1 MNGHYLK
8 RYHASFKCAELYTE
22 AMGSIALDI
31 NGRCCFSQHRV
42 TQHLA
47 QLAQWGA
54 GDVLKQR
61 NIQRIAL
68 IGLDNP
74 ALGWMIQRSFPA
86 AHVDV
91 LGDTPRLTQ
100 RLLKHPH
107 LYDYGADLNLQALEE
122 HAHAVSADLI
132 IFASVQP
139 LSRQRGEEILQQ
151 LNIVTQHNMDAA
163 YLMLDPFELVT
174 PEYARKRPSM
184 SVMGN
189 EFEQTG
195 NNAWK
200 VVNRITF
207 LEQLQDWH
215 KPEHYIDALNSFWF
229 ADHAVYPYRQD
240 TLHIEF
246 DDLPMVLRSSE
257 FLPEWIELLSSDYD
271 LIFYANGKQTALEEL
286 LLTNG
291 FRKTDFQLDRWI
303 YPYNSENATALNGW
317 AARLPFDKYFKRFR
331 LVWCAPDEDPDVEVL
346 LREYLLD
353 HQNTFFDIAA
363 DVDLLMQQKALFYL
377 FYDLQDRPVGMV
389 KVIHHS
395 QWREA
400 EIIYCRGSARQN
412 IAVMVYGFIEDQTA
426 GVDVLEIN
434 VPYQH
439 VGDILQKL
447 GARHGGVNSVFSRFA
462 SAE

>member
-1 MNGHYLK
+1 MSDQYLK
-8 RYHASFKCAELYTE
+8 RYRASYKCAELYTE
-22 AMGSIALDI
+22 ATNSIALDI
-31 NGRCCFSQHRV
+31 NGSCCFSQHRV
-42 TQHLA
+42 TQQLA
-47 QLAQWGA
+47 QLEQWAAADGI
-54 GDVLKQR
+54 KQR
-61 NIQRIAL
+61 KIERVAL

-74 ALGWMIQRSFPA
+74 ALGWMLQRVFPGA
-86 AHVDV
+86 DV
-91 LGDTPRLTQ
+91 EVFSDTPRLIQ

-107 LYDYGADLNLQALEE
+107 LYDYGDDIELKALEE
-122 HAHAVSADLI
+122 HAPSVSADLI
-132 IFASVQP
+132 IFSSVQP
-139 LSRQRGEEILQQ
+139 LSRQRGKEIVDQ

-163 YLMLDPFELVT
+163 YLMLDPFDLTT
-174 PEYARKRPSM
+174 PEYASNPASGAVNHGKS
-184 SVMGN
+184 
-189 EFEQTG
+189 EQTG
-195 NNAWK
+195 PRWQL
-200 VVNRITF
+200 VNRVAF
-207 LEQLQDWH
+207 LDQLSRWH
-215 KPEHYIDALNSFWF
+215 APEHYINALNSFWF

-240 TLHIEF
+240 TLHVEF
-246 DDLPMVLRSSE
+246 DDLPMVLRSPD
-257 FLPEWIELLSSDYD
+257 FLPEWIELLSREYD
-271 LIFYANGKQTALEEL
+271 LIFYVNGKHAVLEEL
-286 LLTNG
+286 LLTSS
-291 FRKTDFQLDRWI
+291 FRKTNFQLDRWI

-331 LVWCAPDEDPDVEVL
+331 LVWCAPEEDPDVEGL

-363 DVDLLMQQKALFYL
+363 DIDLLMQQKALFYL